1 MKTLFFKASL
11 NTAKFCLLLACFLFA
26 ARFEGNAQS
35 YPSSC
40 GLGVSIPNNSCA
52 VAPLI
57 YQIPVGGA
65 AGSQMGVDIAL
76 ARVDIVISH
85 TFDADL
91 EIYLQSPFGSAVEL
105 SVGNGFGGNNFGDPL
120 DSFCASVT
128 SFTRS
133 AMLSITTGSAPF
145 IGSFRPQG
153 DFSNFDDGTDPNG
166 NWSLIICDGFPADS
180 GTLEFVSLHFALPC
194 GQPSFTGLQAQ
205 HCPND
210 NPDTLL
216 GTPAGGVFS
225 GIGVNTFGETR
236 DTFNYTGSPVAIMDT
251 ATVEAS
257 QTVTG
262 ISGVLGEDALL
273 ESVCFKI
280 QHSYVEDLLVSLI
293 SPDNDSIVLTSEPCG
308 NFSDLDVCIVPGA
321 GNSMDNAVCSN
332 SSPALSG
339 SFTASSDNGH
349 DLGFFNTTSASPN
362 GVWKLKVQDAVFGV
376 TGQIEEFS
384 LNFRSLGTT
393 TFHPGVAGTGAHNIT
408 YTFIGPNGCTDS
420 STISTS
426 VVNAP
431 VMTITPDTSVCR
443 GGNLLL
449 AASGGV
455 SYNWNNGATTDAIT
469 VNPPVNTDYSVTI
482 TDGNGCSADD
492 TVTVT
497 VFPPVTID
505 AGLNHAICSGQADT
519 LTATGGVNYSWSTGD
534 VVQSIVVTPVVL
546 TTYRVTATDANGC
559 MANDSVVV
567 DVHQNPTAIQ
577 GPDEEICVHDTAIIA
592 ASGGTAYTWS
602 DGVITMVGAR
612 PVNPLV
618 TTIYHVTV
626 TDGNG
631 CSDTTSVTVSVHPL
645 PVVTMAGLDAAY
657 CNNAQPDTLSGT
669 PADGFFAGAAMTGN
683 VFSPP
688 LLSPGTHTITYTFID
703 SFGCQASDDRHVLIH
718 QAPLNTFIIG
728 LSPDYC
734 VDTIAIPLS
743 GSPANGA
750 FSGPGISGNTFIPY
764 YAGPGTHDIIYTYN
778 SGGICAGRDTQTV
791 LVRAVPAVSIAGLDE
806 AYCRDGS
813 PDSII
818 GVPPGGTITGRGI
831 FGDVFYPDLAEVGAP
846 SIIRYEYFDS
856 FGCRGEA
863 ESITTVYNN
872 PEPVIINPGLLCV
885 NGGMAPLAGSPPG
898 GTFSGVGISNN
909 MMVTALAGVGVHKVD
924 YVYVDPRGCTGDTTL
939 SITIK
944 DVPEVTLSGLDSE
957 YCFDHAAVTMSGLPE
972 GGYFSGEGVVG
983 FSFNPSQA
991 QTGGP
996 YHITYTYTDQ
1006 DGCIATDTQSVTV
1019 NNSPFLVLSG
1029 LEELYCIHDAPV
1041 AIHVLPA
1048 GGTLL
1053 GAGVSNEMFDPQSAG
1068 IGAHVI
1074 TYTYANSAGCAAL
1087 DRASVTVEACVGLN
1101 DPDLENKVE
1110 VYPNPTEG
1118 KFTIEATG
1126 LDNEHAVARIYNM
1139 TGKLMIEEDFSSEK
1153 NYAREFD
1160 LSLFPKGVYYLRINF
1175 SSGMVVKKVV
1185 VQ

>member
-11 NTAKFCLLLACFLFA
+11 NTAKICLLLACFLFT
-26 ARFEGNAQS
+26 ARFEVNAQS

-40 GLGVSIPNNSCA
+40 GLGVPIPNNSCA

-57 YQIPVGGA
+57 YQIPVVGA
-65 AGSQMGVDIAL
+65 AGSQMGVDVAL
-76 ARVDIVISH
+76 ARVDIIISH
-85 TFDADL
+85 TFDADM
-91 EIYLQSPFGSAVEL
+91 EVYLQSPFGQAVGL
-105 SVGNGFGGNNFGDPL
+105 SVSNGAGGNNYGDPL
-120 DSFCASVT
+120 DVSCASVT

-133 AMLSITTGSAPF
+133 ALLSITAGSPPF

-180 GTLEFVSLHFALPC
+180 GTLEFVSLHFAPPC
-194 GQPSFTGLQAQ
+194 SQPSFTGLQVQ
-205 HCPND
+205 YCPND

-225 GIGVNTFGETR
+225 GIGVNTFGETH
-236 DTFNYTGSPVAIMDT
+236 DTFKYAGSPVAIMDT

-257 QTVTG
+257 QTVAG
-262 ISGVLGEDALL
+262 IPGVLGIDVLI

-280 QHSYVEDLLVSLI
+280 QHSYVEDLTVSLI
-293 SPDNDSIVLTSEPCG
+293 SPNNDSIVLTTEPCG
-308 NFSDLDVCIVPGA
+308 NFSDLNVCIVPGT
-321 GNSMDNAVCSN
+321 GNSMDSAVCSN
-332 SSPALSG
+332 LPPALSG
-339 SFTASSDNGH
+339 SFTASSDNGY
-349 DLGFFNTTSASPN
+349 DLGFFNTTSASPD

-384 LNFRSLGTT
+384 LNFRSPGTT
-393 TFHPGVAGTGAHNIT
+393 TFNPGVAGTGAHNIT
-408 YTFIGPNGCTDS
+408 YTFTSPNGCTDS
-420 STISTS
+420 SIISTT

-431 VMTITPDTSVCR
+431 SITVTPDTGICT
-443 GGNLLL
+443 GEDILL

-455 SYNWNNGATTDAIT
+455 SYSWNNGATTDAIT

-482 TDGNGCSADD
+482 TDGNGCSAED
-492 TVTVT
+492 TVTVA
-497 VFPPVTID
+497 VLPPVTVD

-519 LTATGGVNYSWSTGD
+519 LTATGGVNYLWSTGE
-534 VVQSIVVTPVVL
+534 VVQSIVVAPVAV
-546 TTYRVTATDANGC
+546 TTYHVTVTDANGC
-559 MANDSVVV
+559 MADDSVEV
-567 DVHQNPTAIQ
+567 DTNQNPTAIQ
-577 GPDEEICVHDTAIIA
+577 GPDEEICAHDTAIIGV
-592 ASGGTAYTWS
+592 SGGTAYTWS
-602 DGVITMVGAR
+602 DGVITPVGAR

-626 TDGNG
+626 TDGSG
-631 CSDTTSVTVSVHPL
+631 CSDTTAVKVTVHPL
-645 PVVTMAGLDAAY
+645 PVVTMTGLDAAY
-657 CNNAQPDTLSGT
+657 CNNDQPDTLSGT

-688 LLSPGTHTITYTFID
+688 LLTPGTHTITYTFID
-703 SFGCQASDDRHVLIH
+703 SFGCHASDSSHTLIN
-718 QAPLNTFIIG
+718 QAPLHTFITG
-728 LSPDYC
+728 LGSDYC
-734 VDTIAIPLS
+734 VDMIAIQLS
-743 GSPANGA
+743 GSPPNGA

-764 YAGPGTHDIIYTYN
+764 IAGPGTHDIIYTYN

-806 AYCRDGS
+806 AYCKDGA

-818 GVPPGGTITGRGI
+818 GIPPGGTINGRGI
-831 FGDVFYPDLAEVGAP
+831 FGDVFYPDMADAGAP
-846 SIIRYEYFDS
+846 TIIRYEYFDS
-856 FGCRGEA
+856 FGCRGET

-885 NGGMAPLAGSPPG
+885 NGGMTPLSGYPSG
-898 GTFSGVGISNN
+898 GAFSGVGVSNN
-909 MMVTALAGVGVHKVD
+909 MMVTALAGVGTHKVD

-944 DVPEVTLSGLDSE
+944 DVPEVSLSGIDSE
-957 YCFDHAAVTMSGLPE
+957 YCFSDAAVTMTGFPE
-972 GGYFSGEGVVG
+972 GGNFSGEGVVG
-983 FSFNPSQA
+983 FSFNPSLA

-996 YHITYTYTDQ
+996 YHVTYTYTDQ
-1006 DGCIATDTQSVTV
+1006 DGCIGTDTQSVTV

-1053 GAGVSNEMFDPQSAG
+1053 GAGVSDETFDPQSAG
-1068 IGAHVI
+1068 IGTHVI
-1074 TYTYANSAGCAAL
+1074 SYTYANSAGCAAL
-1087 DRASVTVEACVGLN
+1087 ERASVTVDACVGLN
-1101 DPDLENKVE
+1101 DPDLKAKVE

-1118 KFTIEATG
+1118 KFTIEASG
-1126 LDNEHAVARIYNM
+1126 FDNEHVVARIYNM

-1153 NYAREFD
+1153 NSVREVD
-1160 LSLFPKGVYYLRINF
+1160 LSLFPKGIYYLRMNF
-1175 SSGMVVKKVV
+1175 SSGTVMKKVV
-1185 VQ
+1185 VH